1 MLSFSYIYNIC
12 RLIEAKRPRRRPAR
26 GTSNEG
32 ADARKGTRLSQI
44 VTANRLADGVVVFPD
59 AGGDWAE
66 DFGRA
71 AVHADAAAVEAA
83 LALAGEAV
91 ARSLV
96 VDPYAVEV
104 ELRNGHYAP
113 KALREAIRA
122 SGPTV
127 RRDLGKQAQGLAPV
141 FALNASVESPHV
153 SL

>member
-1 MLSFSYIYNIC
+1 MFQD
-12 RLIEAKRPRRRPAR
+12 A
-26 GTSNEG
+26 EG
-32 ADARKGTRLSQI
+32 G
-44 VTANRLADGVVVFPD
+44 
-59 AGGDWAE
+59 WAE
-66 DFGRA
+66 DFARA
-71 AVHADAAAVEAA
+71 AIHADAAAVEAA

-113 KALREAIRA
+113 KSLREAIRA

-127 RRDLGKQAQGLAPV
+127 RRDLGKQAQGQAPIFALHAPV
-141 FALNASVESPHV
+141 ETPHV

>member
-1 MLSFSYIYNIC
+1 MTPQDAFASLNRMTGIAPLRIPKFDGDDPVAPTPF
-12 RLIEAKRPRRRPAR
+12 RV
-26 GTSNEG
+26 GT
-32 ADARKGTRLSQI
+32 
-44 VTANRLADGVVVFPD
+44 
-59 AGGDWAE
+59 
-66 DFGRA
+66 A
-71 AVHADAAAVEAA
+71 ASAA

-127 RRDLGKQAQGLAPV
+127 RRDLGKQAQGQAPV
-141 FALNASVESPHV
+141 FALHANAEGPHV